1 MTREVP
7 GETSAS
13 KARPPSTL
21 GRAGPR
27 LWLVLVLLL
36 VLAAALS
43 LWLGMPGVSLEVAL
57 TEVASPDHTALMKL
71 QLPRLLQGL
80 AVGATLAI
88 AGAALQALLRNP
100 LADPYILGV
109 SGGAALGSAVSAL
122 VVSLLGVALPM
133 VGEPLGGF
141 FGALLALAIVMS
153 LGAERGRPSPLRM
166 LLVGVVVNALA
177 GAMLM
182 VLAALGDPGTVQR
195 TLVRLMGT
203 LGADPSQ
210 PLMAWVPL
218 LALVVALVVVL
229 PASRGLDLLALGDEG
244 AQTVGLDPERLRRR
258 LLFWLSLPVGA
269 VVAVAGL
276 IGFVG
281 LVVPHAVRLVLGP
294 ANRRLLPASAVVGAA
309 FLVLADAFVSRL
321 APGLGTELPVGVVTA
336 LIGGPVFLLL
346 LRGRLGGR
354 A

>member
-1 MTREVP
+1 MSAGSGP
-7 GETSAS
+7 GANALW
-13 KARPPSTL
+13 ARGFA
-21 GRAGPR
+21 GRAGR
-27 LWLVLVLLL
+27 LLWLVLPLLL
-36 VLAAALS
+36 FVSVALA

-57 TEVASPDHTALMKL
+57 TDTSSPEHTALIKL
-71 QLPRLLQGL
+71 QLPRLMQGL

-88 AGAALQALLRNP
+88 AGAALQGLLRNP

-109 SGGAALGSAVSAL
+109 SGGAALGSALSAL
-122 VVSLLGVALPM
+122 VVGMLGLTLPM

-141 FGALLALAIVMS
+141 LGAVLALAVVMS

-210 PLMAWVPL
+210 PLMALVPV
-218 LALVVALVVVL
+218 LALGVALVVVV

-269 VVAVAGL
+269 VVAVTGL

-281 LVVPHAVRLVLGP
+281 LVVPHTVRLVLGP
-294 ANRRLLPASAVVGAA
+294 THRRLIPASAAAGAA
-309 FLVLADAFVSRL
+309 FLVLADALVSRL

-336 LIGGPVFLLL
+336 LVGGPVFLLL

>member
-1 MTREVP
+1 MKAGATRP
-7 GETSAS
+7 RAWSAP
-13 KARPPSTL
+13 A
-21 GRAGPR
+21 
-27 LWLVLVLLL
+27 LWTVGALVLGVAVLL
-36 VLAAALS
+36 A
-43 LWLGMPGVSLEVAL
+43 LWLGMPGLSLELAL
-57 TEVASPDHTALMKL
+57 TDTTSPDHTALMKL

-80 AVGATLAI
+80 VVGATLSV
-88 AGAALQALLRNP
+88 AGAALQGLLRNP

-109 SGGAALGSAVSAL
+109 SGGAALGSALSAL
-122 VVSLLGVALPM
+122 VVAGFGLSLPL

-141 FGALLALAIVMS
+141 LGATLALALVMS
-153 LGAERGRPSPLRM
+153 LGAERGRPSPLKM

-203 LGADPSQ
+203 LGVDPSQ
-210 PLMAWVPL
+210 PLMALVPA
-218 LALVVALVVVL
+218 LALAAALLVVL

-258 LLFWLSLPVGA
+258 LLLWLSLPVGA
-269 VVAVAGL
+269 VVAVTGL

-281 LVVPHAVRLVLGP
+281 LVVPHTMRLVLGP
-294 ANRRLLPASAVVGAA
+294 GHRRLIPASAVAGAA
-309 FLVLADAFVSRL
+309 FLVLADALVSRL
-321 APGLGTELPVGVVTA
+321 APSLGTELPVGVVTA
-336 LIGGPVFLLL
+336 LVGGPLFLVL